1 MTDQPRPEPEAG
13 PGPTRPAD
21 PAELLWQRWRQG
33 QAPDVDDF
41 LRQAGPLTPA
51 QLVTV
56 LRVDQRHRWLRG
68 QRVPAEDYLRRQPAL
83 AADAEAALDL
93 IFSEFV
99 LREELGDTPRPE
111 DYLERFPRYGAPL
124 ERLLRLDRAL
134 LADTPADGAPAA
146 VPCPHAVGRY
156 RIISLLGEGGQALVY
171 RAVHP
176 TLGMDVVLKWSRRPL
191 PEDPAERDRLLAEGR
206 ILAGLEQPNLARVY
220 DLDLHEG
227 RPFLVMEYVRGRTL
241 AQAAAQASP
250 SPAQAAAVVARV
262 ARALA
267 AAHQRGV
274 LHLDVKPKNI
284 LIGDDGQPRLLDF
297 GLARLQDAYA
307 DEREG
312 AGQVSGTVQ
321 YMAPEQARG
330 EVQRVGPRSDV
341 FGLGGVLYFLLTGRA
356 PFTGADFAEAL
367 ERARRC
373 AWDRA
378 ALRTAAVPP
387 RLAAVCARTLAADPE
402 DRYPGAAEL
411 ADDLETFVRRPR
423 RRALLA
429 VGAALLVLALLS
441 LWPWRQSLWFSGG
454 QGDLPGAPDPRTT
467 AGDRGAGSAPRVAP
481 ALAVRVWDGDRYRN
495 LIDLVPLRTGE
506 DVQVAALVP
515 ADLHA
520 SLFLINGEGKIEHL
534 ADLPADAADRML
546 RYPPQE
552 GQSAP
557 LTGPAGTECLLL
569 CGRRSGPVSV
579 EKVQELWG
587 DGPWPALPGLAL
599 LRLERGQVRLE
610 QRGRDLGPPHERPD
624 PESAVRSRLEALRL
638 RLTEHCDFFE
648 GLAFAHQP

>member
-1 MTDQPRPEPEAG
+1 
-13 PGPTRPAD
+13 
-21 PAELLWQRWRQG
+21 
-33 QAPDVDDF
+33 
-41 LRQAGPLTPA
+41 
-51 QLVTV
+51 
-56 LRVDQRHRWLRG
+56 
-68 QRVPAEDYLRRQPAL
+68 
-83 AADAEAALDL
+83 
-93 IFSEFV
+93 
-99 LREELGDTPRPE
+99 
-111 DYLERFPRYGAPL
+111 
-124 ERLLRLDRAL
+124 
-134 LADTPADGAPAA
+134 
-146 VPCPHAVGRY
+146 
-156 RIISLLGEGGQALVY
+156 
-171 RAVHP
+171 
-176 TLGMDVVLKWSRRPL
+176 
-191 PEDPAERDRLLAEGR
+191 
-206 ILAGLEQPNLARVY
+206 
-220 DLDLHEG
+220 
-227 RPFLVMEYVRGRTL
+227 MEYARGRTL

-307 DEREG
+307 DERVG

-330 EVQRVGPRSDV
+330 EVRRVGPRSDV

-373 AWDRA
+373 DWDRA

-387 RLAAVCARTLAADPE
+387 RLAAVCARALAADPE
-402 DRYPGAAEL
+402 DRYPGATEL

-454 QGDLPGAPDPRTT
+454 QGDQPGAPDPRTT

-481 ALAVRVWDGDRYRN
+481 ALAVRVWDGDQYRS
-495 LIDLVPLRTGE
+495 LIDLVPLRAGE
-506 DVQVAALVP
+506 DLQVAAEVP

-520 SLFLINGEGKIEHL
+520 SLFLINGAGKIEHL
-534 ADLPADAADRML
+534 ADLPADAADRTL

-569 CGRRSGPVSV
+569 CGRRSGPVPV
-579 EKVQELWG
+579 EKVQEMWG

-624 PESAVRSRLEALRL
+624 PESAVRSRLDALRL
-638 RLTEHCDFFE
+638 RLAEHCDFFE
-648 GLAFAHQP
+648 GLAFAHQT